1 MEDPGPRADEKLDP
15 SSDPSE
21 PEPQPAEVESAR
33 LLANE
38 TRDRLHSRGLDD
50 ETIRRLADEYIALD
64 IGEDA
69 EAFVTW
75 AGERGAARP

>member
-1 MEDPGPRADEKLDP
+1 MTDDHSTTGPNQ
-15 SSDPSE
+15 SSLS
-21 PEPQPAEVESAR
+21 AEENARIR
-33 LLANE
+33 LLA
-38 TRDRLHSRGLDD
+38 DRLHSRGLDD